1 MTGTGNGDDAPL
13 SGMRTHWQSLKTQAE
28 NGELRLD
35 EQVGKELMKQADQLL
50 TRLDTMVDAA
60 GDLEHLTGFGGLESA
75 KALKNKFALK
85 AKNGDDSAV
94 KRLQESIEIVK
105 LMRETYELSIRKL
118 NETDQSIASQ
128 LGKTWEQ

>member
-1 MTGTGNGDDAPL
+1 
-13 SGMRTHWQSLKTQAE
+13 MRTHWQSLKTQAE